1 MRLLQPPQRGQVVE
15 PGPGAGRDEQVE
27 AAACSASAFTG
38 ASPVPPPIR
47 RSPRAEP
54 GSRTMAPVGRPE
66 QDGVAGSAVPHQG
79 AAHPAGGAR
88 ADVQA
93 QRPVRAGRV
102 GDGVGPPDAGPP
114 GGLDAHVLAGQEGQR
129 PLGAEGEDGEVVGA
143 AVVGGDLGDPPG
155 RVVGRVPLGGGDHG
169 GGGGPV
175 GAGPGVLGL
184 GGPHV
189 GGVGPQGGQ
198 QRGLDRGVV
207 LAPDAVPA
215 VAAAEAA
222 EVAGEV
228 GGAVLAPDD
237 AGEGTEEAVVLL
249 AHGGRE
255 QGAQLG
261 FAREKAA
268 VEIAHRAR
276 GVRLQT
282 GEALL
287 DDSRFR

>member
-1 MRLLQPPQRGQVVE
+1 LQPPQRGQVVE

-27 AAACSASAFTG
+27 AAAG
-38 ASPVPPPIR
+38 GGGLLGER
-47 RSPRAEP
+47 LHGREP
-54 GSRTMAPVGRPE
+54 GAAADQEEPAGGAGFEDHGAGGRPE

-237 AGEGTEEAVVLL
+237 A
-249 AHGGRE
+249 
-255 QGAQLG
+255 
-261 FAREKAA
+261 
-268 VEIAHRAR
+268 
-276 GVRLQT
+276 
-282 GEALL
+282 
-287 DDSRFR
+287 